1 MTLSPLTRRF
11 GGDLV
16 VATHNGGKL
25 RELGE
30 LFKGAGLTL
39 LSAGELGLDEP
50 EETGDTFEANA
61 LLKARAAMQSS
72 GKAAISDDSGLCVE
86 ALDGAPGIHSARWA
100 GTGKSF
106 PHAIARVK
114 RELDQ
119 RQAPKPWRAHFIS
132 VLAIVHPDGREETF
146 EGRVDGVLAFPPRG
160 EQGFGYDPIFLPNG
174 ETRTFGQ
181 MSAFEKHG
189 LPRDG
194 GKALSHRARA
204 FLKAFPELGLGT
216 PAPAGSEPHSP

>member
-1 MTLSPLTRRF
+1 MNAVSLNERF
-11 GGDLV
+11 GGELV
-16 VATHNGGKL
+16 VATHNSGKV
-25 RELGE
+25 REFGE
-30 LFKGAGLTL
+30 LFRGVGLRL

-50 EETGDTFEANA
+50 EETGDTFRANA
-61 LLKARAAMQSS
+61 LLKARAATQAS
-72 GKAAISDDSGLCVE
+72 GKPVIADDSGLCVD
-86 ALDGAPGIHSARWA
+86 ALEGAPGIHSARWA

-119 RQAPKPWRAHFIS
+119 KGAARPRRAHFVS
-132 VLAIVHPDGREETF
+132 VIAIAYPDGREETF

-160 EQGFGYDPIFLPNG
+160 DLGFGYDPIFLPDG
-174 ETRTFGQ
+174 EARTFGQ

-194 GKALSHRARA
+194 GKGLSHRARA
-204 FLKAFPELGLGT
+204 FLLAFPELG
-216 PAPAGSEPHSP
+216 